1 MIVFIS
7 SLTLKMLSFKGFKM
21 KKINIEDKV
30 LVHSRN
36 GLIQVLVTRVNRT
49 TFQGLDIDNALE
61 VYFIKDIKK
70 VISRQKTLELYFE
83 SISNPC
89 IQTTFDFIA

>member
-1 MIVFIS
+1 MIVFIF
-7 SLTLKMLSFKGFKM
+7 SLTLKMLSSKGLKM

-30 LVHSRN
+30 LVNSRN